1 MFLNI
6 KPKITLVNLSDSE
19 LLSYYA
25 SALNQ
30 NYLAELFNRYS
41 HLIFLVCK
49 KYLGDRDSAKDMT
62 MNIYEKLIEILKYQK
77 VNNFKSWVYSV
88 AKNECL
94 MFLRKNDALNK
105 KAQFF
110 NIDTMESEDFLNQ
123 EDEKLFT
130 SDVLHK
136 KVEELEE
143 EQRECI
149 KHFYFNKSSYKE
161 IAQKISMTEKKVKSC
176 LQNGKRNLKIA
187 LLQTVEEG

>member
-62 MNIYEKLIEILKYQK
+62 MNIYEKLIEILSTQPI
-77 VNNFKSWVYSV
+77 VPTPQFIVV
-88 AKNECL
+88 I
-94 MFLRKNDALNK
+94 RKQLP
-105 KAQFF
+105 
-110 NIDTMESEDFLNQ
+110 THPHRL
-123 EDEKLFT
+123 
-130 SDVLHK
+130 
-136 KVEELEE
+136 
-143 EQRECI
+143 
-149 KHFYFNKSSYKE
+149 
-161 IAQKISMTEKKVKSC
+161 
-176 LQNGKRNLKIA
+176 
-187 LLQTVEEG
+187 